1 MIEGPVGGSFKLVTI
16 ENGKRVEADVPY
28 KESDWL
34 TYYKDIANHLLRG
47 GPVPVTG
54 EDGRRTI
61 AVFEAAERSSKS
73 GKTEPVEF
81 E

>member
-1 MIEGPVGGSFKLVTI
+1 MVTI
-16 ENGKRVEADVPY
+16 EEDQERRETTVPY

-34 TYYKDIANHLLRG
+34 TYYIEIAEHLLQG

-61 AVFEAAERSSKS
+61 AVFEAAERSAKS
-73 GKTEPVEF
+73 GRTEMVEC

>member
-1 MIEGPVGGSFKLVTI
+1 MEI
-16 ENGKRVEADVPY
+16 AD
-28 KESDWL
+28 
-34 TYYKDIANHLLRG
+34 HLLRG

-61 AVFEAAERSSKS
+61 AILEAAERSAKS
-73 GKTEPVEF
+73 GRTETVEY